1 MKIIHLNRKQGRQ
14 SSTGHRHKMQGIF
27 LVTNKEMGHSW
38 AVAVDIP
45 GILSFGASKK
55 LYHVDTQVTGLSSVA
70 QLPT

>member
-1 MKIIHLNRKQGRQ
+1 
-14 SSTGHRHKMQGIF
+14 MQGIF